1 MIKKK
6 TSQEQLKLK
15 RQAKAA
21 EAQARQEAEKSV
33 RKPVPVK
40 TADQS
45 AISFDQWWMS
55 VAKNPK
61 IRPHLKEIFWA
72 DFKSRGYSKKETS
85 QKYYELLD
93 NFGFKL

>member
-1 MIKKK
+1 MTNKK
-6 TSQEQLKLK
+6 TSKEQLKLK
-15 RQAKAA
+15 LMAKTA
-21 EAQARQEAEKSV
+21 EAQVRQDASKTVLKSEPS
-33 RKPVPVK
+33 KK
-40 TADQS
+40 EDKS

-55 VAKNPK
+55 IAKSPK

-85 QKYYELLD
+85 KKYYELLD